1 MIYAVKQINIIDMLD
16 MYGEDS
22 CKEILSTFICPLN
35 IDVAD
40 FIHNKAI
47 EFAKQRIAITFL
59 VFREIEKGNVM
70 AGYYTLANKFFAVS
84 AHMLSKTLRKRIAKF
99 SQYDA
104 ALDRY
109 LISMPLIAQ
118 LGRNFSNT
126 AREYPISGND
136 LLDLACQ
143 NVKKV
148 QHIIGGRTAY
158 IECASN
164 PKLYEFYST
173 HEFVA
178 FGERE
183 RENDELAD
191 SSTLV
196 QMLRYFKS

>member
-1 MIYAVKQINIIDMLD
+1 MIYTVKQINILDMLD

-22 CKEILSTFICPLN
+22 CREILSSFICPLN

-59 VFREIEKGNVM
+59 VFRETEKGNVLT
-70 AGYYTLANKFFAVS
+70 GYYTLANKFVAVS
-84 AHMLSKTLRKRIAKF
+84 ADMLSQTLKKRIAKF

-104 ALDRY
+104 VLDRY

-118 LGRNFSNT
+118 LGRNYSNI
-126 AREYPISGND
+126 ARDYPISGNN

-143 NVKKV
+143 NIKKV
-148 QHIIGGRTAY
+148 QHIIGGKTTY

-164 PKLYEFYST
+164 PKLREFYST
-173 HEFVA
+173 HDFVP

-183 RENDELAD
+183 RELDELAD
-191 SSTLV
+191 SPILV